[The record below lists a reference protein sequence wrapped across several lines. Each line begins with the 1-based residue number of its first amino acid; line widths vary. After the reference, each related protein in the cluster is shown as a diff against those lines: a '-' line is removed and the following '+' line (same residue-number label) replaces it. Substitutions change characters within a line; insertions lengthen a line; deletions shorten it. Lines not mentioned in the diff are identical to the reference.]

1 MDTLI
6 LLVMGALG
14 ALVKDILK
22 DNCII
27 VPTFKQG
34 KLYLGIIGG
43 LIIGAIAGYVVDND
57 PITAFLGG
65 YAGYQVIESLVSQ
78 KEEARKISERKE
90 KEDK

>member
-1 MDTLI
+1 
-6 LLVMGALG
+6 MGALG

-27 VPTFKQG
+27 LPKVADG
-34 KLYLGIIGG
+34 KFYMGILGG

-65 YAGYQVIESLVSQ
+65 FTGYQIINSLVSQ
-78 KEEARKISERKE
+78 TEEAKKVKARED